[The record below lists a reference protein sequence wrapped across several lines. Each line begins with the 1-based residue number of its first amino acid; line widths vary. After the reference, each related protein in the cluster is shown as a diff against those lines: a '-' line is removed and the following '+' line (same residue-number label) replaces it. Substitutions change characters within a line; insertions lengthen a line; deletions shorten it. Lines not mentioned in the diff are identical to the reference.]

1 MSKKYLEELNEELE
15 KTEQVTNRWLDRR
28 LIMFGVRW
36 TITIAL
42 YVIFWNRWPWLK
54 WTLFLT
60 VPLGAYALYMITSTQ
75 DKLADKMAELKQTM
89 KDLESFEE
97 E

>member
-1 MSKKYLEELNEELE
+1 MSKDYLDDLESELD
-15 KTEQVTNRWLDRR
+15 KTEAVGNKWLDRK
-28 LIMFGVRW
+28 LIMFGIRW

-42 YVIFWNRWPWLK
+42 YVIFWHRWPWLK

-75 DKLADKMAELKQTM
+75 DKFAEKMADLKETMAELEQ
-89 KDLESFEE
+89 LEE